1 MQANTRVVVDYD
13 FQAHMGRERSL
24 GGVQRALRE
33 LAANI
38 MRVVDGNG
46 RPDMIGPQA
55 QALVY
60 AMDAHRSISGRTP
73 SGDEIAAVLSVIAK
87 EARGALL
94 HLDRRPEL
102 KATPGAWVR
111 PSSGGEIPTVWNP
124 EFAAQGEED
133 R

>member
-1 MQANTRVVVDYD
+1 IVGPSLTCGRPPVFGTWPSRLERFVQANTRVVVDYD

-73 SGDEIAAVLSVIAK
+73 SGD
-87 EARGALL
+87 
-94 HLDRRPEL
+94 
-102 KATPGAWVR
+102 
-111 PSSGGEIPTVWNP
+111 
-124 EFAAQGEED
+124 
-133 R
+133 